1 MVSVCWK
8 YANLSCLSELTE
20 RKSEK
25 SHVPTLSGVGHGTFY
40 AEKICCSAGKMGI
53 DKDRMVLYNRSK

>member
-1 MVSVCWK
+1 MKIRKFQLSVRTHWAQK
-8 YANLSCLSELTE
+8 
-20 RKSEK
+20 RK

-40 AEKICCSAGKMGI
+40 AEKFCCSAGKMGI